1 MAAKNAIKVSVAIM
15 VSTQRRFG
23 RDVFRT
29 REPPSSTNGGILH
42 RKAKAEEIMRQRKKE
57 QAELRSKT
65 LETEKSEKDEEAEK
79 GEVEVESDVHN
90 RRWCYLPSRRLS

>member
-1 MAAKNAIKVSVAIM
+1 
-15 VSTQRRFG
+15 
-23 RDVFRT
+23 
-29 REPPSSTNGGILH
+29 
-42 RKAKAEEIMRQRKKE
+42 MRQRKKE

-79 GEVEVESDVHN
+79 GEVEVESDVHY